1 MEEATK
7 IIEINRPGTLFYRY
21 NIVLSIN
28 KELTSGDCFSIR
40 TRILELAKEFNEDSR
55 YLEIYRRTP
64 KEYYIHRF
72 NSIFY
77 RYSFDD
83 SGVEYSA
90 FLSET
95 DREFFD
101 SLFPKFVEHN
111 GLYLPGTIIDI
122 DTFYDMSQTIGAI
135 KNEIIS
141 SY

>member
-28 KELTSGDCFSIR
+28 KELTSGDCFAIR
-40 TRILELAKEFNEDSR
+40 TRILELAKEFKEDSR

-64 KEYYIHRF
+64 KEYYIHRV
-72 NSIFY
+72 NSILY
-77 RYSFDD
+77 KFDD
-83 SGVEYSA
+83 SVEYST
-90 FLSET
+90 FLNET
-95 DREFFD
+95 DKEFFD
-101 SLFPKFVEHN
+101 SLFPKFIEHN

-122 DTFYDMSQTIGAI
+122 DTFYDISQTIGAI